1 MFIIFWGRNT
11 IIYDLEVKDE
21 TLRGQ
26 QTCSNLHN
34 LKTSDPEPHSELVI
48 ANLLLHLLYCVT
60 CRNRSRQVRSISTRY
75 SLKRN
80 FMVGQIKQKNQNI
93 FLFPMFYFETKFS
106 LLTAALYL
114 VFISNTNV
122 FLNKSLNLFL
132 VHHLNWIND
141 FRCLPLTPAET
152 GQ

>member
-1 MFIIFWGRNT
+1 MQEYYYLWF
-11 IIYDLEVKDE
+11 
-21 TLRGQ
+21 RGKRWNSERSID
-26 QTCSNLHN
+26 TFKLIRN
-34 LKTSDPEPHSELVI
+34 LKTSDPEPHRELVI

-60 CRNRSRQVRSISTRY
+60 PRNRSRQIRSISTRY
-75 SLKRN
+75 SLKGN

-93 FLFPMFYFETKFS
+93 FLFPMFYFETKLP

-132 VHHLNWIND
+132 VHHLNWINR
-141 FRCLPLTPAET
+141 FRCL
-152 GQ
+152 